1 MNRFPGV
8 DDVFYDLQ
16 RVILVDL
23 NDQDDLNQQVVRA
36 LEVENKEL
44 PISNLRPG
52 LELTQAF
59 LAWRGLILNEEAHL

>member
-1 MNRFPGV
+1 M
-8 DDVFYDLQ
+8 
-16 RVILVDL
+16 DL